1 MIHHINLVTQNR
13 PEVLERVLR
22 VVRHRGFTLTA
33 MVMDCKGGVN
43 TLEIQVEAER
53 AIELLTRQLT
63 KLLDVTECQVTTV
76 LAQQARG

>member
-1 MIHHINLVTQNR
+1 MIHHINLVTRNR
-13 PEVLERVLR
+13 PEVVERVLR

-33 MVMDCKGGVN
+33 MAMSCHGGLN
-43 TLEIQVEAER
+43 TLEIHVEAER

-63 KLLDVTECQVTTV
+63 KLLDVTECQVITA